1 MLHQN
6 EVEIGSSIQKIK
18 LVMLLHEKV
27 KKIKSEKLMK
37 MELLLGEMMKLE
49 TEKVTLREKI
59 SKFLQQM

>member
-1 MLHQN
+1 
-6 EVEIGSSIQKIK
+6 
-18 LVMLLHEKV
+18 
-27 KKIKSEKLMK
+27 